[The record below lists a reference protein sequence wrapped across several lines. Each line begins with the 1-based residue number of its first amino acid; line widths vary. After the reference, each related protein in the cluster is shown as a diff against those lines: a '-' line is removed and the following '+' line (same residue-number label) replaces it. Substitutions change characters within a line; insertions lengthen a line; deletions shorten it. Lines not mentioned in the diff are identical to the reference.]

1 MDENNPGPEPRMRL
15 GEHENWL
22 PLPLVQAVLDILYE
36 RNRAQLSALLGE
48 AATGEPPKSSRQR
61 PAQ

>member
-1 MDENNPGPEPRMRL
+1 MADNDVYEAPRMRL

-36 RNRAQLSALLGE
+36 RNRALLSALLGE
-48 AATGEPPKSSRQR
+48 AATGEPPRVSRR
-61 PAQ
+61 R

>member
-1 MDENNPGPEPRMRL
+1 MPEESTNEAPRMRL

-36 RNRAQLSALLGE
+36 RNRPLLSALLGE
-48 AATGEPPKSSRQR
+48 AATGEPPRVTR
-61 PAQ
+61 RR